1 MADKTDRQSV
11 ATSSLLPS
19 FSSFSTP
26 FFLFLLSP
34 SFFFFLLPFFFSLLL
49 CPHSSFVCQ
58 LSQPA
63 QPDSSASHA
72 TDSHKFRKKLHEF
85 FKNFKILV
93 KSVTKKASQER
104 SQNQPEMCKTRPQLT
119 TILKISPQLALIVK
133 LFLGMRT
140 SHLFK
145 NFWIF
150 WAEIQNLLANFSKKL
165 RSKSKPD

>member
-11 ATSSLLPS
+11 ATFSLLPS

-34 SFFFFLLPFFFSLLL
+34 SFFFFLLPFFSLLL

-85 FKNFKILV
+85 FKNLKILV

-133 LFLGMRT
+133 LF
-140 SHLFK
+140 
-145 NFWIF
+145 F
-150 WAEIQNLLANFSKKL
+150 WAWERPTFSKIFEFSGQKFKIYWPTFQKKL

>member
-85 FKNFKILV
+85 SKNFKILV

>member
-140 SHLFK
+140 SRLFK
-145 NFWIF
+145 NF
-150 WAEIQNLLANFSKKL
+150 
-165 RSKSKPD
+165 